1 MDSFWEKKKNETRSA
16 LSFFDEF
23 FKNLIILQNQNEER
37 KRSLLRV
44 FSFIQDPLGFWSAI
58 SEAHFKKRREKS
70 EPPLNSRYY
79 GRFIVRVIQM
89 QIIVLQHRSTAR
101 LISSSHD
108 GIVKSHSGRAISP
121 PLPPPREIPKVAVT
135 ISLSNF

>member
-79 GRFIVRVIQM
+79 GRFIVRRSCNPNANYRLAASVHGALNQ
-89 QIIVLQHRSTAR
+89 LEPRWHR
-101 LISSSHD
+101 
-108 GIVKSHSGRAISP
+108 KE
-121 PLPPPREIPKVAVT
+121 PLRPGY
-135 ISLSNF
+135 

>member
-44 FSFIQDPLGFWSAI
+44 FSFIQDPLGRPFQKLI
-58 SEAHFKKRREKS
+58 LKRGGKN

-121 PLPPPREIPKVAVT
+121 PLPHREKFPRW
-135 ISLSNF
+135 LSQLA

>member
-1 MDSFWEKKKNETRSA
+1 MDSLAKKKNETRSA
-16 LSFFDEF
+16 SFFDEF

-58 SEAHFKKRREKS
+58 LVEAHFKKRREKS

-101 LISSSHD
+101 LISSNHD

>member
-1 MDSFWEKKKNETRSA
+1 MDSLAKKKNETRSA
-16 LSFFDEF
+16 SFFDEF

-37 KRSLLRV
+37 KRNLLRV

-121 PLPPPREIPKVAVT
+121 PLPHREKFPRW
-135 ISLSNF
+135 LSQLA

>member
-1 MDSFWEKKKNETRSA
+1 MDSFWEKKKNETRSV
-16 LSFFDEF
+16 SFFDEF

-37 KRSLLRV
+37 KRNLLRV

-108 GIVKSHSGRAISP
+108 GIVKNHSGRAISP
-121 PLPPPREIPKVAVT
+121 PLPHREKFPRW
-135 ISLSNF
+135 LSQLA